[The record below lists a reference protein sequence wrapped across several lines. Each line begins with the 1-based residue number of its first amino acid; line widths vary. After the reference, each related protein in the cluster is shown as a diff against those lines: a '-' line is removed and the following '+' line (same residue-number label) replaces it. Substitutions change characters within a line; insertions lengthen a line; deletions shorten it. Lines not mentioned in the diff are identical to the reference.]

1 MNASIASSLGRGPY
15 FFADL
20 SGTRPGD
27 EQLAIDR
34 GEVSATR
41 IDYVG
46 RLRRSNRR
54 LLVRAQPGGS
64 GWNQD
69 ARLRGAVAVYKK
81 ILVAYDDPESGTL
94 ARAADLAEETKAT
107 LIVTNVVAPVERSEV
122 NEADREARERLDEA
136 DSYLKRRGLSGEL
149 VSSVGPPAE
158 AILRL
163 AKERQVDLLVVG
175 TRKKGFFERL
185 VEGSVAQNVLRGASC
200 DVLVVY

>member
-1 MNASIASSLGRGPY
+1 
-15 FFADL
+15 
-20 SGTRPGD
+20 
-27 EQLAIDR
+27 
-34 GEVSATR
+34 
-41 IDYVG
+41 
-46 RLRRSNRR
+46 
-54 LLVRAQPGGS
+54 LVRVQPGESRKGPQKGLS
-64 GWNQD
+64 YRNESV
-69 ARLRGAVAVYKK
+69 GAGGVVAVLTRRIGVRTTALGFGEAVPVYKK

-122 NEADREARERLDEA
+122 KEADREARQRLDEA
-136 DSYLKRRGLSGEL
+136 GSYLKRRGLSGEL

>member
-1 MNASIASSLGRGPY
+1 VVAVLARRFGVRTTTLG
-15 FFADL
+15 F
-20 SGTRPGD
+20 
-27 EQLAIDR
+27 
-34 GEVSATR
+34 GE
-41 IDYVG
+41 
-46 RLRRSNRR
+46 
-54 LLVRAQPGGS
+54 
-64 GWNQD
+64 
-69 ARLRGAVAVYKK
+69 AVDVYKK
-81 ILVAYDDPESGTL
+81 ILVAYDDPESATL
-94 ARAADLAEETKAT
+94 ARAADLAEETRAT

-122 NEADREARERLDEA
+122 KEADREARERLDEA

-185 VEGSVAQNVLRGASC
+185 VEGSVAQDVLRGASC

>member
-1 MNASIASSLGRGPY
+1 VRLLGV
-15 FFADL
+15 AA
-20 SGTRPGD
+20 GTIGRS
-27 EQLAIDR
+27 AVR
-34 GEVSATR
+34 GE
-41 IDYVG
+41 
-46 RLRRSNRR
+46 NH
-54 LLVRAQPGGS
+54 
-64 GWNQD
+64 D
-69 ARLRGAVAVYKK
+69 ARLRRAVAVYMK

-122 NEADREARERLDEA
+122 READTEARHRLDEA
-136 DSYLKRRGLSGEL
+136 GNYLKRRGLSGEL
-149 VSSVGPPAE
+149 VASVGPPAE

-163 AKERQVDLLVVG
+163 AKEREVDLVVVG